1 MVQGHASL
9 DGFDNCNL
17 HPDQCFC
24 CFFGQKE
31 GILWGKNVFLVES
44 LIILLRK
51 LTKYLIPQ
59 NGKRNPD
66 PDVECK
72 SQGVF
77 CNFGYLL
84 FFHFNKN

>member
-1 MVQGHASL
+1 MAQGHGSL
-9 DGFDNCNL
+9 DVFDNCDL
-17 HPDQCFC
+17 HPDQCFY

-31 GILWGKNVFLVES
+31 GIFWGKKCFLVES
-44 LIILLRK
+44 LIFFLRK
-51 LTKYLIPQ
+51 LTKFSIPQ

-77 CNFGYLL
+77 LQFWV
-84 FFHFNKN
+84 FKFPSFQ